1 MLIRSISFEK
11 QSLQN
16 RVLLKILKK
25 KDIKTKGDSSFNLE
39 EIFMSQKQENISKIK
54 FLKIV

>member
-16 RVLLKILKK
+16 RVLQKILKK
-25 KDIKTKGDSSFNLE
+25 KDIKTKGDSNFNLE
-39 EIFMSQKQENISKIK
+39 ERFMSQKQENISKIK
-54 FLKIV
+54 F